1 MNVQYNESEWEK
13 KLISVNY
20 LSSGGADEAGKSL
33 IRYLND
39 AQEVLEKADENI
51 KNYDK
56 DNEIELSYSNQKWK
70 YEEFSGKIELFKMM
84 IGKVPNEI
92 FSVDQL
98 FNAGM
103 DHFAEDLSNFDINGQ
118 STTSRVAIPNP
129 NYSVD
134 GMDRDPMLQKVTLSD
149 LLYPKSP
156 LTQYFKEEY
165 AKIKEL
171 GYDVSYED
179 YQELCFASTAFE
191 YYSIGEENRDLAV
204 NIIVN
209 GAMLAVGASLPW
221 KIAAAWGLVSGVKN
235 GTEAAVGKDAITGK
249 DLSPQERIARGLFG
263 ALDVGLAGYA
273 GAKGFKNW
281 VKTPKKAS
289 GAKSSGEDI
298 FNYTNKVNEHMA
310 NPDRAVPAQ
319 TLKEAIKGGTPMPDP
334 RGSSA
339 TMYYSEIYINGK
351 KYNFEVLYDKAT
363 NTIYHYKYDRRPLG
377 PLPAV
382 PKQ

>member
-1 MNVQYNESEWEK
+1 M
-13 KLISVNY
+13 
-20 LSSGGADEAGKSL
+20 
-33 IRYLND
+33 
-39 AQEVLEKADENI
+39 
-51 KNYDK
+51 
-56 DNEIELSYSNQKWK
+56 SYSNQKWK

-92 FSVDQL
+92 FSVDQP
-98 FNAGM
+98 FNVGM

-134 GMDRDPMLQKVTLSD
+134 GIDRDPMLQKVTLSD

-263 ALDVGLAGYA
+263 ALDVGLAGYS
-273 GAKGFKNW
+273 GAKGFKNR

-289 GAKSSGEDI
+289 GANSIITPEMEEKILWGQRKNLTKNEIIGGHSSSINNNHPNFATETIKINPDVTKDI
-298 FNYTNKVNEHMA
+298 KIVTQFPDGNLSKIKNSTVFPNGWSDTKILDSIKDVGNSPIISVRGRDGATWHRAIVDGVEIDVIKLGDNIVSGYPTGKVNA
-310 NPDRAVPAQ
+310 PIP
-319 TLKEAIKGGTPMPDP
+319 GGFT
-334 RGSSA
+334 
-339 TMYYSEIYINGK
+339 K
-351 KYNFEVLYDKAT
+351 
-363 NTIYHYKYDRRPLG
+363 
-377 PLPAV
+377 
-382 PKQ
+382 

>member
-92 FSVDQL
+92 FSVDQP
-98 FNAGM
+98 FNVGM

-134 GMDRDPMLQKVTLSD
+134 GIDRDPMLQKVTLSD

-249 DLSPQERIARGLFG
+249 DLSPQERIARGIFA
-263 ALDVGLAGYA
+263 ALDVGLAGYS
-273 GAKGFKNW
+273 GAKGFKNR

-289 GAKSSGEDI
+289 GAKGVGNPVEVVGKGNTGRIKPNTLSEQMAMHEVMSNPLKNATELPIKMKDTRWPFEDGWVKMQNNVKLSNGDTI
-298 FNYTNKVNEHMA
+298 SIHYVYNKKTGLF
-310 NPDRAVPAQ
+310 DDF
-319 TLKEAIKGGTPMPDP
+319 KFK
-334 RGSSA
+334 
-339 TMYYSEIYINGK
+339 
-351 KYNFEVLYDKAT
+351 
-363 NTIYHYKYDRRPLG
+363 
-377 PLPAV
+377 
-382 PKQ
+382 